1 MPSTRTP
8 SIIAC
13 ASITILLLSHD
24 CTIAFS
30 KGVISPMK
38 TSPIGT
44 DASLPLSTPFRGED
58 PKLATIDSAE
68 LA

>member
-1 MPSTRTP
+1 MR
-8 SIIAC
+8 
-13 ASITILLLSHD
+13 
-24 CTIAFS
+24 
-30 KGVISPMK
+30 

-58 PKLATIDSAE
+58 PKPATIDAAE